1 MSYRALITGVSGFVG
16 PYLAEHLLDCGDEVL
31 GTSPGGTW
39 PDSTW
44 PDRSLQ
50 TVRPKVE
57 LIAWDLSRADGL
69 SQASRR
75 AIQRFRPQVV
85 YHLAAISV
93 PAECGEEQPTPQAVA
108 VNVDGTRRVLE
119 AAAALVRPPR
129 VLLASTSHVYAPTGE
144 SSPRVDE
151 HWPLAPRQGYGR
163 TKLAAEEAVRRAI
176 ASGLDALIVRAF
188 QHTGPG
194 QQPPMMLPEWTLQ
207 FARGGPE
214 PVRVQTLDAW
224 IDLSDVRDVVRAYR
238 LLAVEGERGAAYN
251 VGSGQSRR
259 SGAILE
265 LLRQAAGVDRAVVE
279 LRPGRKQDPIA
290 DISRL
295 VRRTGWQP
303 RVPLEQTVADTL
315 AWWQGQRSA
324 DGRWMRDEG

>member
-16 PYLAEHLLDCGDEVL
+16 PFLAEHLLDCGDEVL
-31 GTSPGGTW
+31 GTSPDGTW
-39 PDSTW
+39 PA
-44 PDRSLQ
+44 RSPK
-50 TVRPKVE
+50 TIRPKVE
-57 LIAWDLSRADGL
+57 LIAWDISRPDGL
-69 SQASRR
+69 SQTSRR
-75 AIQRFRPQVV
+75 PIQRFRPQVV

-93 PAECGEEQPTPQAVA
+93 PAECGEDQPTPQAVA

-119 AAAALVRPPR
+119 AAAALDWPPR
-129 VLLASTSHVYAPTGE
+129 VLLASTSHVYAATEE

-151 HWPLAPRQGYGR
+151 NWPLAPRQGYGR
-163 TKLAAEEAVRRAI
+163 TKLAAEAAVRRAI

-194 QQPPMMLPEWTLQ
+194 QRPPMMLPEWAVQ

-214 PVRVQTLDAW
+214 PVWVQTLDAW

-238 LLAVEGERGAAYN
+238 LLALEGQRGTAYN
-251 VGSGQSRR
+251 VGSGQARR
-259 SGAILE
+259 SGEILE
-265 LLRQAAGVDRAVVE
+265 LLRRTAGVDRTVVE

-290 DISRL
+290 DITRL

-315 AWWQGQRSA
+315 AWWQGHPSPSPS
-324 DGRWMRDEG
+324 GRGLG

>member
-16 PYLAEHLLDCGDEVL
+16 PFLAEHLLDCGDEIL
-31 GTSPGGTW
+31 GTSPDGTW
-39 PDSTW
+39 PDG
-44 PDRSLQ
+44 PPE
-50 TVRPKVE
+50 TVRSKVK
-57 LIAWDLSRADGL
+57 LIVWDISRPDGL
-69 SQASRR
+69 PEESRR
-75 AIQRFRPQVV
+75 AIERFRPQVV

-93 PAECGEEQPTPQAVA
+93 PADCGEDQPTPQAVA

-119 AAAALVRPPR
+119 EAAALDWPPR
-129 VLLASTSHVYAPTGE
+129 VLLVSTSHVYRAVEE

-151 HWPLAPRQGYGR
+151 NWPLAPRQGYGR
-163 TKLAAEEAVRRAI
+163 SKLAAEAVVRRAI
-176 ASGLDALIVRAF
+176 ASGLDGLIVRAF

-194 QQPPMMLPEWTLQ
+194 QRPPMMLPEWAVQ
-207 FARGGPE
+207 IARGGPE
-214 PVRVQTLDAW
+214 PVRVRTLDAW

-238 LLAVEGERGAAYN
+238 LLAVEAERGAAYN

-259 SGAILE
+259 SGEILE
-265 LLRQAAGVDRAVVE
+265 LLRRTAGVDRAVVE

-290 DISRL
+290 DITRL

-315 AWWQGQRSA
+315 AWWQRSA
-324 DGRWMRDEG
+324 DER

>member
-1 MSYRALITGVSGFVG
+1 MAYRALITGVSGFVG
-16 PYLAEHLLDCGDEVL
+16 PFLAEHLLDCGDAVL
-31 GTSPGGTW
+31 GTSPDGAWT
-39 PDSTW
+39 
-44 PDRSLQ
+44 DRTSER
-50 TVRPKVE
+50 VRAKVE
-57 LIAWDLSRADGL
+57 LIAWDLSRPDGL
-69 SQASRR
+69 SEASRR

-93 PAECGEEQPTPQAVA
+93 PAQCGEDQPTPQAVA

-119 AAAALVRPPR
+119 AAAAMDGPPR
-129 VLLASTSHVYAPTGE
+129 LLLVSTSHVYGPVGE

-151 HWPLAPRQGYGR
+151 NWPLAPRQGYGR

-176 ASGLDALIVRAF
+176 DAGLDGLIVRAF

-194 QQPPMMLPEWTLQ
+194 QRPPMMLPEWAGQ
-207 FARGGPE
+207 FAHGGPG
-214 PVRVQTLDAW
+214 PVQVQTLDAW
-224 IDLSDVRDVVRAYR
+224 IDLSDVRDIVRAYR
-238 LLAVEGERGAAYN
+238 LLAVEGQRGATYN

-259 SGAILE
+259 SGDILE
-265 LLRQAAGVDRAVVE
+265 ILRRTARVDRVVVQ

-290 DISRL
+290 DITRL

-315 AWWQGQRSA
+315 AWWQTKR
-324 DGRWMRDEG
+324 